1 MPRSAPPLVL
11 ITALLTLAAAPG
23 DAQVQRIQGSAQ
35 RVALVE
41 LFTSE
46 GCSSCP
52 PAERWLNAL
61 QQDPRLWRGIVPV
74 AFHVDYWDYI
84 GWPDRF
90 ASPAH
95 AARQREHARRGGL
108 GSVYTPGF
116 VVHGQE
122 WRGWFR
128 RPVLELDNPPPAGII
143 TLDVD
148 RAASRVNASYL
159 AAARVSAALEL
170 HLAVLGFGL
179 STQVGGGENAGRAL
193 QHDFVVL
200 GYARSAMGGASP
212 RFEAA
217 TALPAASHP
226 AARYALA
233 GWVSKRGDPVP
244 LQAVGGWLQ

>member
-1 MPRSAPPLVL
+1 MPATPLRL
-11 ITALLTLAAAPG
+11 LLLGALLAAAAPPS
-23 DAQVQRIQGSAQ
+23 DARTQRIQGAAQ
-35 RVALVE
+35 RVTLVE

-61 QQDPRLWRGIVPV
+61 EADPRLWHGIVPL

-90 ASPAH
+90 ASPAY
-95 AARQREHARRGGL
+95 AARQREHASRGGL

-116 VVHGQE
+116 VVHGEE

-128 RPVLELDNPPPAGII
+128 RPVLTLDHPPPAGVI

-148 RAASRVNASYL
+148 TATGDVRASFV
-159 AAARVSAALEL
+159 AAAQSPQPLEL
-170 HLAVLGFGL
+170 HLALLGSGL
-179 STQVGGGENAGRAL
+179 SSEVRSGENAGRSL
-193 QHDFVVL
+193 HHNFVVL
-200 GYARSAMGGASP
+200 GYSRGAMTGTSP

-217 TALPAASHP
+217 TVLPTSSHQAP
-226 AARYALA
+226 RLALA
-233 GWVSKRGDPVP
+233 AWVSARGDPRP
-244 LQAVGGWLQ
+244 LQAAGGWLE